1 MDKIAMNKF
10 EKEYITGRKDQ
21 FDIDYAVFRK
31 AVEETET
38 REDLIRRLEERFNNV
53 KTKLANKICK
63 EITERFHPIFSKK
76 IIAAFIYMV

>member
-38 REDLIRRLEERFNNV
+38 REDLIKQLEERFNYV
-53 KTKLANKICK
+53 IAHIASERAK
-63 EITERFHPIFSKK
+63 EL
-76 IIAAFIYMV
+76 IAEMDLS

>member
-31 AVEETET
+31 AIQETET
-38 REDLIRRLEERFNNV
+38 RDDLIRRLEERFNNV
-53 KTKLANKICK
+53 ISGLASERAK
-63 EITERFHPIFSKK
+63 ELIDELELF
-76 IIAAFIYMV
+76 

>member
-31 AVEETET
+31 AIQETDT
-38 REDLIRRLEERFNNV
+38 REDLIRKIEERLNYV
-53 KTKLANKICK
+53 IAHIASERAK
-63 EITERFHPIFSKK
+63 EL
-76 IIAAFIYMV
+76 IAEMDLF

>member
-21 FDIDYAVFRK
+21 SDIDYAVFRK

-38 REDLIRRLEERFNNV
+38 REDLIKQLEERFNYV
-53 KTKLANKICK
+53 IAHIASERAK
-63 EITERFHPIFSKK
+63 EL
-76 IIAAFIYMV
+76 IAEMGLS